1 MGKIFVI
8 TGPTCAGKDYIFSKI
23 LEDMKD
29 KHTKSQI
36 RNLERVIRFTN
47 RKCRE
52 NEKDGV
58 DYHFRTLKEMEDL
71 IYSDFFIEYSSFK
84 KFGEDGS
91 YDTTIYGTSFDSIAD
106 PDKNYIMIG
115 SLEVYRDLKEILPE
129 GTVFP
134 IMITA
139 NDRRRLRRYLDRNKD
154 DSAYEI
160 CRRILDDQKKY
171 NKEDLEALGINDNN
185 TFYNN
190 AENSDAYFDYLM
202 ESIYDYICYSIEER

>member
-52 NEKDGV
+52 NEKDDV

-71 IYSDFFIEYSSFK
+71 IYSDFFVEYSSFK

-139 NDRRRLRRYLDRNKD
+139 NDRCRLRRYLDRNKD
-154 DSAYEI
+154 DSVYEI

-190 AENSDAYFDYLM
+190 AEDSDAYFDYLM